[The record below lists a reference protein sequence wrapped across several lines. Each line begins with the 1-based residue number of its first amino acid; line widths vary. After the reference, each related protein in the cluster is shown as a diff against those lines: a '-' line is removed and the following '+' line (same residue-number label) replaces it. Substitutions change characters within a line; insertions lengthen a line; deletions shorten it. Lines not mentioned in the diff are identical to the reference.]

1 MYERNVDLFRSM
13 TQEYL
18 LNIHGISFFI
28 CTKIHIA
35 PEKILINLRKLNS
48 NICH

>member
-1 MYERNVDLFRSM
+1 MYESNVDLFRSM

-18 LNIHGISFFI
+18 LNIRGISFFI

-35 PEKILINLRKLNS
+35 PEKNLIN
-48 NICH
+48 